1 MELNLSFVTV
11 DSIFKLS
18 NFLDNGLI
26 IVTVERRDSSEQN
39 IEDYS
44 CWPNITV
51 LVIRAS
57 NNFRRDVIRLNHY
70 KSTVPTNFFYP
81 LAANYARMLSFH
93 L

>member
-44 CWPNITV
+44 C
-51 LVIRAS
+51 
-57 NNFRRDVIRLNHY
+57 
-70 KSTVPTNFFYP
+70 
-81 LAANYARMLSFH
+81 
-93 L
+93 